1 MKLSSIYLIA
11 DALAALAGTA
21 TAAPMDPTHH
31 ISGVIQPGLEH
42 NQPVHRQVAQVVT
55 PGALR
60 RSDAVRKVGD
70 KRPAA
75 RVPPSHIKARPG
87 YQLDH
92 LNVAVMAATGAE
104 RKFEAAE
111 SAFRAGMMNL
121 KATHMK
127 DGHELESLS
136 RKHITASLS
145 PEKTC
150 LHGKVGQ
157 HTGYIQWKTKQAEGT
172 IAALH
177 ELV

>member
-1 MKLSSIYLIA
+1 
-11 DALAALAGTA
+11 
-21 TAAPMDPTHH
+21 MDPAHP
-31 ISGVIQPGLEH
+31 GPQIQPGLEH
-42 NQPVHRQVAQVVT
+42 NFQPVHRQVAQVVT

-75 RVPPSHIKARPG
+75 RVPPAHGKARPG